1 MAESLIIY
9 DMPQL
14 APLRSVL
21 EEARELLA
29 AADNDFT
36 WSSWQ
41 DRDDALSE
49 IDTLLAELRSGVAPS
64 ILTLH
69 VLFAPTGPIQEVSL
83 SSGWGDAFIA
93 LAERFDAA
101 MASEQLDDSENQ
113 QPEPREACTCFAA
126 PATGLF
132 TVKELGLDSR
142 LAEVSVLICQE
153 CGQHWLRY
161 LYEVEAFTGSGRWY
175 LGAITPEQ
183 FATLTVEQAKAVL
196 EGLGW
201 YYYGG
206 SYFQGHNGR
215 TSGTVML
222 SP

>member
-1 MAESLIIY
+1 VPHVTAL
-9 DMPQL
+9 L
-14 APLRSVL
+14 SVL

-29 AADNDFT
+29 ADANDFS

-41 DRDDALSE
+41 NRDDALDE
-49 IDTLLAELRSGVAPS
+49 IDTLLSELPSGVAPRA
-64 ILTLH
+64 LTLH
-69 VLFAPTGPIQEVSL
+69 VLFGPTGPIQEVSL
-83 SSGWGDAFIA
+83 SSGWGDAFVE
-93 LAERFDAA
+93 LAERFDDA
-101 MASEQLDDSENQ
+101 MASGNADANHQSA
-113 QPEPREACTCFAA
+113 PREACMCFTA
-126 PATGLF
+126 PTSRLVG
-132 TVKELGLDSR
+132 VKELGLDNQ
-142 LAEVSVLICQE
+142 LAEVAVLICQD

-161 LYEVEAFTGSGRWY
+161 CYEVEAFTGSGRWY

-183 FATLTVEQAKAVL
+183 FATLTGEQAKAVL

-206 SYFQGHNGR
+206 SYFQGRNGR

>member
-36 WSSWQ
+36 RSSWQ

-49 IDTLLAELRSGVAPS
+49 IDTLLSELRSGIAPS

-93 LAERFDAA
+93 LADRFDAA
-101 MASEQLDDSENQ
+101 MASAQLDDSENQ
-113 QPEPREACTCFAA
+113 QPEPREACTCRAA
-126 PATGLF
+126 PATGLIII
-132 TVKELGLDSR
+132 KELGLDSR
-142 LAEVSVLICQE
+142 LAEVSVLVCQE

-175 LGAITPEQ
+175 LAANTPEQ
-183 FATLTVEQAKAVL
+183 IATLAVERAKAVL

-201 YYYGG
+201 Y
-206 SYFQGHNGR
+206 
-215 TSGTVML
+215 
-222 SP
+222 

>member
-1 MAESLIIY
+1 
-9 DMPQL
+9 MPQL
-14 APLRSVL
+14 AKLLLVL
-21 EEARELLA
+21 EEARRLLA

-41 DRDDALSE
+41 DCDDALAE
-49 IDTLLAELRSGVAPS
+49 IDALLADVRSGILPS
-64 ILTLH
+64 ALALY

-83 SSGWGDAFIA
+83 SSGWGDAFVA
-93 LAERFDAA
+93 LADRFDAA
-101 MASEQLDDSENQ
+101 MVSEQLDDSENQ
-113 QPEPREACTCFAA
+113 QPELREACTCFAA
-126 PATGLF
+126 PSTHLF

-161 LYEVEAFTGSGRWY
+161 FYAVEAFTGSGRWY

-183 FATLTVEQAKAVL
+183 FATLTAEQAKAVL

-206 SYFQGHNGR
+206 SYFQGRDSR

>member
-1 MAESLIIY
+1 MLPHQQQHY
-9 DMPQL
+9 RKPRYYRWQ
-14 APLRSVL
+14 RN
-21 EEARELLA
+21 A
-29 AADNDFT
+29 AHRLWSHSNDFT

-49 IDTLLAELRSGVAPS
+49 IDTLLSELRSGIAPS

-83 SSGWGDAFIA
+83 SSGWGDAFVE

-101 MASEQLDDSENQ
+101 VASEQLDDSEKP
-113 QPEPREACTCFAA
+113 QPELHESCPCFAA
-126 PATGLF
+126 PATGLI
-132 TVKELGLDSR
+132 TIKELGLDSR

-175 LGAITPEQ
+175 LSAITPEQ
-183 FATLTVEQAKAVL
+183 FATLAVERAKAVL